1 MYICYHTELF
11 RLTADVLDIFIDVAV
26 AVMMQRQRQAT
37 GAPHFPGEYLD
48 SISRTTVVST
58 SIVR

>member
-26 AVMMQRQRQAT
+26 AVMMQRQAT